1 MLHENSGANVWPGAC
16 GHIMC
21 ICTWRK
27 KEHKREHTGKKN
39 KTRKTSKDVK
49 HLTCL
54 LFRCIRGGS
63 GVEETTVSSQFSVYI
78 NAVSAHAAN
87 TMLFLG

>member
-1 MLHENSGANVWPGAC
+1 MRIQVQMC
-16 GHIMC
+16 GLGHVDTLC
-21 ICTWRK
+21 AYVRG
-27 KEHKREHTGKKN
+27 GKKN
-39 KTRKTSKDVK
+39 IKGSTQVKKKKTRKTSKDVK